1 MIATKPVNIGS
12 LIARNGQIRGGRP
25 IIAGTGVTVE
35 RIVRWHQLGLTPEE
49 IAGQFGHLSLAQVH
63 AALAYYHANRDAID
77 ESISEED
84 AAAQEIEQ
92 HYLLAVKSAGQMR
105 DSIEFLNAW

>member
-1 MIATKPVNIGS
+1 MIAAKPVNIGS
-12 LIARNGQIRGGRP
+12 LIARNGQIRSGRP

-92 HYLLAVKSAGQMR
+92 HYLGRVAV
-105 DSIEFLNAW
+105 